1 MAGKTDRTAVSGEE
15 EEVQETP
22 SDPEAAA
29 PPAEAEASHTTPAA
43 EERPAAV
50 RYLVDGVFVDA
61 NGNPLEA

>member
-15 EEVQETP
+15 EELQETP
-22 SDPEAAA
+22 NAPEATA
-29 PPAEAEASHTTPAA
+29 PPAEAEAPDPAPAA